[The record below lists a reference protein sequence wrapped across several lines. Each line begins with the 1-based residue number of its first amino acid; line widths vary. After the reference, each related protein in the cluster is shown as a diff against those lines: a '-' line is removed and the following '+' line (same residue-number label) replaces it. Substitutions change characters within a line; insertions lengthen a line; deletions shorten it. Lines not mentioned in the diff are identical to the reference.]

1 MERSRLL
8 EMHQDH
14 QQVKDLLPLPPPRH
28 LANMCPRV
36 SEMGS
41 TKAAGKPCPLKG
53 VSLSDNSYKL
63 TTHCHSLMNDL
74 KC

>member
-53 VSLSDNSYKL
+53 VSLSDDFIIYNALSYQVL
-63 TTHCHSLMNDL
+63 
-74 KC
+74 